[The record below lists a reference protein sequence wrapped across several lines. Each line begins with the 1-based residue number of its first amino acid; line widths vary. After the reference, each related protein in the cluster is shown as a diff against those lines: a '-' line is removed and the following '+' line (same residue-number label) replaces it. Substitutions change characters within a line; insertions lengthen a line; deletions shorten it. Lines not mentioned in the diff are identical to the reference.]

1 MTQKEQI
8 KAHFLGSGS
17 ISQIEAFTL
26 YKIMRLSERIREME
40 RKGWVFAHLTMHKNK
55 KRFTEYCLIKRGA

>member
-8 KAHFLGSGS
+8 KAHFSAEGSL
-17 ISQIEAFTL
+17 SQYEAFMR
-26 YKIMRLSERIREME
+26 YRIMRLSQRIIELEQR
-40 RKGWVFAHLTMHKNK
+40 GWQFAHITVSKNK